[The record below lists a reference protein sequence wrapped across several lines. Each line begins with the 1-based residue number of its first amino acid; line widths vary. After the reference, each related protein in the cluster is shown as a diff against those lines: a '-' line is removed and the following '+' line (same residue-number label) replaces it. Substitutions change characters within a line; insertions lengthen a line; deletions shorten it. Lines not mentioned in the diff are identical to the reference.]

1 MTADEFPGRKRQ
13 GGLRCDVRTM
23 GARHLDIV
31 VGEQAWKDVFEPTL
45 ARILARAGQ

>member
-1 MTADEFPGRKRQ
+1 MTANEFPGRQRQ
-13 GGLRCDVRTM
+13 RGLRCDVRTM

-31 VGEQAWKDVFEPTL
+31 VGERARRDVFEPTL